1 MNADLDWSGHERKG
15 SAMTHAPDLT
25 PTAPLAGAQV
35 LEHPAVLGFPNL
47 PAART
52 NWAGILGFITLV
64 LIPTGLAAWYL
75 FTIAED
81 RFASRTAF
89 SVRSNDM
96 TAPVEIFGAVTQ
108 LGTSSAVTDGQIIYD
123 FINSQPMLELARER
137 LPLEDIYNR
146 HPTDRLYA
154 LGSDRAVEDILWH
167 WKRMVDVSL
176 DPSSGILT
184 VEARAFTAED
194 ARAIAVE
201 VLSASGALVNQLSE
215 GAREDAI
222 RHAEGEL
229 GMAEARLRQIRT
241 RLRTFRDIEQ
251 EVDPTQ
257 NAQAALGLVA
267 TLEEEQARAQVRLD
281 SLNSV
286 LDGDAPRL
294 RALRREIDTLD
305 QRISQERTRLGTG
318 ERVRV
323 DDARP
328 LSEVVGEFE
337 ELVVDREFAEQA
349 YTLAL
354 ATYEQAQAD
363 ARRQSRHLAVHI
375 PPTLS
380 EEAEYPDRPVLLGA
394 IFGLCLAFWGILT
407 LIIAN
412 IRERR

>member
-1 MNADLDWSGHERKG
+1 MASASDMALRAHPATARVLD
-15 SAMTHAPDLT
+15 
-25 PTAPLAGAQV
+25 
-35 LEHPAVLGFPNL
+35 HPAVLGLPDI
-47 PAART
+47 PAARIPWT
-52 NWAGILGFITLV
+52 GILSFVALV
-64 LIPTGLAAWYL
+64 LLPVGLAAWYL
-75 FTIAED
+75 FAIAED

-123 FINSQPMLELARER
+123 FINSQPMLELARKR
-137 LPLEDIYNR
+137 LTLEQIYNR
-146 HPTDRLYA
+146 EPADWVYA
-154 LGSDRAVEDILWH
+154 LGEDRTVEDILWH
-167 WKRMVDVSL
+167 WQRMVDVSL

-184 VEARAFTAED
+184 VEARAFTPDD
-194 ARAIAVE
+194 ARAITVE
-201 VLSASGALVNQLSE
+201 ILSASGALVNRLSE
-215 GAREDAI
+215 GARDDAI
-222 RHAEGEL
+222 KHAEDEL
-229 GMAEARLRQIRT
+229 ALAEARLRTIRT
-241 RLRTFRDIEQ
+241 RLRTFRDLEQ

-267 TLEEEQARAQVRLD
+267 TLEETQARAQVRLD
-281 SLNSV
+281 SLNGV
-286 LDGDAPRL
+286 LDRDAPRL
-294 RALRREIDTLD
+294 KALRREIETLE
-305 QRISQERTRLGTG
+305 QRISHERTRLGTG
-318 ERVRV
+318 ERVRI

-380 EEAEYPDRPVLLGA
+380 EEAEYPDRSVLLGA
-394 IFGLCLAFWGILT
+394 IIGLCLAFWAILS

-412 IRERR
+412 VRERR